1 LEIELEILQAN
12 EEEPNL
18 SIRRLA
24 LRVGVSAFFVYCTL
38 YLYHVQRV
46 EALQHGDLFRRIA
59 FCKWRGRKI
68 DEVPN
73 FLSRLLTTDE
83 IETV

>member
-1 LEIELEILQAN
+1 VLEIELEILQAN

-18 SIRRLA
+18 SRLA
-24 LRVGVSAFFVYCTL
+24 LRVGVSPYIVCRTL
-38 YLYHVQRV
+38 YVYHVQRV
-46 EALQHGDLFRRIA
+46 QALQHGDLFRRIA

-73 FLSRLLTTDE
+73 FLSRLFHA
-83 IETV
+83 